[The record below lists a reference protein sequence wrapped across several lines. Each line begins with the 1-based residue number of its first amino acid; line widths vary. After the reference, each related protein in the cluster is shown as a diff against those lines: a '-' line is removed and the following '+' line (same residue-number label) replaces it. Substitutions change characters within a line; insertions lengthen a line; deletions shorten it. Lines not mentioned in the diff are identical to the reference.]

1 MGSRHSEPTRPKG
14 VLLARVAVL
23 WLHAASVGRIEAFS
37 ATSAASSVAAS
48 RTEWQDELL
57 RHSRPLEP
65 TPLAQA
71 LDTLKRDGVVRIA
84 SSECGGATAAD
95 AESCQALRNCILET
109 IQSNT
114 DGMTDMSD
122 KRFVPGTRLRFTEP
136 VDLAFGGDSR
146 HDLLLPLECQ
156 DNTPALRP
164 VLCSAASQLEPLLRS
179 AAKMLLP
186 RLANIHNSN
195 SNPPPLINN
204 NGVEQQAL
212 ELVEIGSLVVRPGSN
227 HQEFHADYRKYHR
240 EETDEE
246 LREHTEA
253 RMGKVPP
260 RVSTVVAKSADAL
273 PKTTVSASRDP
284 S

>member
-1 MGSRHSEPTRPKG
+1 MGRRRSEPTRPKG
-14 VLLARVAVL
+14 LLLARAAVL
-23 WLHAASVGRIEAFS
+23 LLLAPRGRIEAFS
-37 ATSAASSVAAS
+37 ARSATSSVAAS

-57 RHSRPLEP
+57 RHSHPLQP

-71 LDTLKRDGVVRIA
+71 LDTLQRDGVVRIA
-84 SSECGGATAAD
+84 SSDCGGATAAD
-95 AESCQALRNCILET
+95 AESCQALRSCILDAILST
-109 IQSNT
+109 C
-114 DGMTDMSD
+114 DGMADMSD

-156 DNTPALRP
+156 ENTPALMP
-164 VLCSAASQLEPLLRS
+164 VLYSAASQLEPLLRG
-179 AAKMLLP
+179 AAKTLLP
-186 RLANIHNSN
+186 RLANIHNNN
-195 SNPPPLINN
+195 SPPPNN
-204 NGVEQQAL
+204 NSEQQAL

-240 EETDEE
+240 EVNDEE

-260 RVSTVVAKSADAL
+260 RVSICCL
-273 PKTTVSASRDP
+273 AS
-284 S
+284 